1 MIDIEI
7 CCNSIASAVAAK
19 DGCATRIELCRDL
32 ECGGL
37 TPSDEDIAYCVRKL
51 GLRTHVLIRPRAGNF
66 CYTEAEQMEMIASIK
81 RCKALGAAAV
91 VLGFLTEEGKID
103 VERLRNDMMDYYGT
117 AIFNDFAM
125 AAMNVEFIEMASD
138 QDLIAIAQK
147 EGVDLSKYLK

>member
-1 MIDIEI
+1 M
-7 CCNSIASAVAAK
+7 
-19 DGCATRIELCRDL
+19 
-32 ECGGL
+32 
-37 TPSDEDIAYCVRKL
+37 
-51 GLRTHVLIRPRAGNF
+51 
-66 CYTEAEQMEMIASIK
+66 
-81 RCKALGAAAV
+81 
-91 VLGFLTEEGKID
+91 EGKIY